1 MSTAADPP
9 FPQTIMRASRSP
21 TMRFV
26 LLSLLRSLKHPTRA
40 LSPSRH
46 LTVTETHNETHKHT
60 TRALS
65 PSRSVFLSRTPHP
78 LALWLVL
85 GLELAGCG
93 VKAKEESG
101 DEETRRREGGCWWR
115 VLVGATGS
123 SLATG
128 SSHGMWRVLV
138 GSTCSYRFAHG
149 IRPHVARRAAGDR
162 QVA

>member
-1 MSTAADPP
+1 
-9 FPQTIMRASRSP
+9 
-21 TMRFV
+21 
-26 LLSLLRSLKHPTRA
+26 LSLLRSLKHPTRA

-128 SSHGMWRVLV
+128 SSHGMWRQL
-138 GSTCSYRFAHG
+138 SW
-149 IRPHVARRAAGDR
+149 HVAGAGGVDMQLSVCAWHTPSCCPAGGGRQAGGVMVGEATRRACCSR
-162 QVA
+162 CM